1 MFALYYFC
9 LVLVFEAR
17 ILRAIWTMISEDK
30 ENVWTSNL
38 TKKRNNDNSAVAVA
52 FASNNN
58 INQHQTQFQYKISV
72 PHSLLWVSN
81 TQRFLHYKKIWKLKS
96 SISERIWVCLKEILF
111 IAPWML
117 FLRKKK
123 SNKRMLSILA
133 LLQKGF
139 GTFSKKYVFAWV
151 FPALSD
157 DIAYMSWFIYFVFI
171 LEFRRG
177 KLFIIGLVI
186 FLLLSVNIHVYTT
199 QWICIFVQMEQIYSF
214 IIYGSV
220 VWLVFTWLPYGPL
233 TRRRLNAVY
242 FLFPEAAKFKYA
254 TKIVT
259 LVIKIELSEVK
270 ENLWRSYLNKRAT
283 TSNSVQIQNLSRSF
297 HFEGF
302 CRLVD
307 LCILLKWC
315 SSISVDISFFLQKI
329 LLFIALSLLFLRK
342 KKTNS
347 PPSMLVLL

>member
-1 MFALYYFC
+1 M
-9 LVLVFEAR
+9 
-17 ILRAIWTMISEDK
+17 
-30 ENVWTSNL
+30 
-38 TKKRNNDNSAVAVA
+38 
-52 FASNNN
+52 
-58 INQHQTQFQYKISV
+58 
-72 PHSLLWVSN
+72 
-81 TQRFLHYKKIWKLKS
+81 
-96 SISERIWVCLKEILF
+96 
-111 IAPWML
+111 
-117 FLRKKK
+117 
-123 SNKRMLSILA
+123 LA

-151 FPALSD
+151 FPTLSY
-157 DIAYMSWFIYFVFI
+157 DITCISWFIYFVFI

-220 VWLVFTWLPYGPL
+220 VWLVFTWLPYGL
-233 TRRRLNAVY
+233 FTRRRLNAVY

-259 LVIKIELSEVK
+259 LVIKIELSEGK

-283 TSNSVQIQNLSRSF
+283 TSNSSNSVQIQNLSRSF
-297 HFEGF
+297 DFEGF

-315 SSISVDISFFLQKI
+315 SSVSVDISFFLKKI
-329 LLFIALSLLFLRK
+329 LLFIALSLLFLREK
-342 KKTNS
+342 KQTHRH
-347 PPSMLVLL
+347 